1 MLGVSVFN
9 PHGGCVNFDN
19 ESCNLNIY
27 QEFGD
32 LISNN
37 IHSSLPLVDSVFVE
51 DEAGQEEGDGEQ
63 VEHEDPQRGEE
74 AEVAHDWHDL
84 KRRGRDL
91 PQDLITSHQ
100 YYRQADPSPLGPR
113 LG

>member
-1 MLGVSVFN
+1 M
-9 PHGGCVNFDN
+9 
-19 ESCNLNIY
+19 
-27 QEFGD
+27 
-32 LISNN
+32 
-37 IHSSLPLVDSVFVE
+37 FVE

-100 YYRQADPSPLGPR
+100 YYLQYKLTHLLLDLGWVDLDSGSSPLGP
-113 LG
+113 G